1 MLSYKREIGIQTA
14 RELFMLIG
22 DDFNKKGK
30 NILKELAVLTGGDT
44 DAQVPVKKLNESFDF
59 ERNEMKN
66 LLEYLESKECLKIA
80 TIGGPFLYGH
90 ISITEKGIARAAK

>member
-1 MLSYKREIGIQTA
+1 MSYKREISAQIAQG
-14 RELFMLIG
+14 LNMLIG

-30 NILKELAVLTGGDT
+30 NILKELAELTGKDT
-44 DAQVPVKKLNESFDF
+44 EVKIPVQKLNEVFNY

-90 ISITEKGIARAAK
+90 ITITDKGIARASK